1 MPDIKDLRVK
11 IDKID
16 DQLLKL
22 INRRAALAVSI
33 GKEKF
38 KKSQAGH
45 FHVPHREREII
56 RRLCDA
62 NKGPFPDESV
72 EMVFREI
79 FSATLALEKPLKI
92 AFLGPETTFSH
103 QAAIKQFGHSA
114 VLSPFNSIEVIF
126 SEVEQGNC
134 AYGIVPVEN
143 STEGVINLT
152 LDCFVDSPLLICDEL
167 KLEVSLCLMSK
178 VKKAEQIEVI
188 YSHPQALAQCRN
200 WLNRHLPGIEQIP
213 TSSTAN
219 AAQQATGNK
228 NSAAIAG
235 FLAAEVNHLNVL
247 AEKIQDRADN
257 HTRFLVIGKEKAK
270 KARHNKTAI
279 MFSIKDEAGSLL
291 QALQLFARNKIN
303 LTKIQSRPLRHRTWE
318 YLFYLD
324 LEGHIEDQ
332 NIARV
337 IDRLRKKSLFMK
349 VLGSFPEARARA

>member
-1 MPDIKDLRVK
+1 MPDIKDLREK

-33 GKEKF
+33 GKEKS
-38 KKSQAGH
+38 KTSQTGH

-56 RRLCDA
+56 RRLWDA

-72 EMVFREI
+72 ERVFREV

-178 VKKAEQIEVI
+178 VKDLKQIEVVH
-188 YSHPQALAQCRN
+188 SHPQALAQCRN

-213 TSSTAN
+213 FSSTAN
-219 AAQQATGNK
+219 AARQVKNEK

-247 AEKIQDRADN
+247 AEKIQDRPDN

-279 MFSIKDEAGSLL
+279 LFSIKDEAGSLL
-291 QALQLFARNKIN
+291 HSLQIFARNKIN
-303 LTKIQSRPLRHRTWE
+303 LTKIQSRPLRNRSWE

-324 LEGHIEDQ
+324 FEGHVDDQ
-332 NIARV
+332 NIAKV
-337 IDRLRKKSLFMK
+337 IDSLRKKSLFMK
-349 VLGSFPEARARA
+349 VLGSFPEAKSKL